1 MEFDLWGRLR
11 NSMGQFEWNIWPFLH
26 HCQCQNFS
34 AQPTKWLQLFAF
46 DPPFMNVQTCFAQF
60 TLFRNNYFSFYSSKI
75 LLFIN
80 KSYIKNRPSDQFD
93 TNDFRAR
100 FYSQNSLSAQLF
112 FPSILPCIH
121 RFMFDIIRFCWMIFI
136 SIKNRSC
143 SSAHRTFK
151 NALTSN
157 RKWKTQIL
165 NIIHRCCCNSKLRY
179 IILMLRAARTRLSN
193 KTQWKEN
200 I

>member
-1 MEFDLWGRLR
+1 MIATICIWSTFCECSNVFWRSIL
-11 NSMGQFEWNIWPFLH
+11 NS
-26 HCQCQNFS
+26 
-34 AQPTKWLQLFAF
+34 A
-46 DPPFMNVQTCFAQF
+46 
-60 TLFRNNYFSFYSSKI
+60 SKI
-75 LLFIN
+75 LLFIS

-100 FYSQNSLSAQLF
+100 FYSQNSLSAQHF

-136 SIKNRSC
+136 SIKIRSC
-143 SSAHRTFK
+143 CSTHRTFK

-179 IILMLRAARTRLSN
+179 IILMLKAARTRLSN

>member
-26 HCQCQNFS
+26 HCQCQSFS
-34 AQPTKWLQLFAF
+34 VQPTKWLQLFAF
-46 DPPFMNVQTCFAQF
+46 DPSFVNVQTCFAQLVCS
-60 TLFRNNYFSFYSSKI
+60 TSKI
-75 LLFIN
+75 LLFIS
-80 KSYIKNRPSDQFD
+80 KSFIKNQPSDQFD
-93 TNDFRAR
+93 TNDFRTR
-100 FYSQNSLSAQLF
+100 SYSQNSLSAQLF

-136 SIKNRSC
+136 SIKIRSC

-179 IILMLRAARTRLSN
+179 IILMLKAARTRLSN
-193 KTQWKEN
+193 TTQWKEN
-200 I
+200 